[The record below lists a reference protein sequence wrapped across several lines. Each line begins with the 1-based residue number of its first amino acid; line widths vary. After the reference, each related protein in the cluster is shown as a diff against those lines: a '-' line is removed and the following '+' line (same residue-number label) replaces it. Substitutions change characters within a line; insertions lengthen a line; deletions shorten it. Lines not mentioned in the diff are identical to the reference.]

1 MVARTMSRI
10 AILDTN
16 TVNKIAA
23 GEVVERPA
31 AVVKELIDNAL
42 DARATRI
49 TITLEHGGRG
59 LVQVSDDGT
68 GMAPED
74 LPLAVQRH
82 ATSKLQVIEDLLR
95 IGTLGFRGEALAAIA
110 AVSRLS
116 ITSREPSSEVGYRIE
131 VNAGRSSPVRPVAS
145 PVGTTVAVAEVFHNV
160 RARREFLRS
169 PQVERR
175 AILDLATT
183 YALAHPQ
190 LRLLLRDDGRDL
202 LDLRP
207 AATLRERAAAVL
219 GRPTEAHL
227 VDVFAERDAVRVEG
241 LAGKPPFGYRNRS
254 QQFVFVNGRPV
265 RDRTVAFAIVH
276 AYRHAMESERYPV
289 AILFLSLPAEHVDVN
304 VHPTKTEVRFR
315 DERLLHGVVVRALRD
330 AVGPL
335 MPADLDQLPQ
345 PERAVSILKPWGEAA
360 GRKDLP
366 LPGQGCSH
374 ADGLQIAKVLL
385 GPPSAAASSPSAG
398 EASGVAGAPNASAA
412 DAIGAPQTST
422 IESGGASLLFE
433 APTRRP
439 DVASDEALYWQLHN
453 AYVMIQIKNGVVIV
467 DQHAA
472 HERILYDRALA
483 ALDGRRP
490 SLQRLLFPISL
501 ELSVR
506 QYAAYEESRDLF
518 EQLGFQVR
526 PFGGRSVLVEEIPG
540 EMARWDEGAIL
551 LGILDDLA
559 ENREHDR
566 LPLRDQ
572 VLASYSC
579 RAAIMQGKRLGVPE
593 MRALMD
599 QLFATPRP
607 YTCPHGRPT
616 LLRIGLED
624 LDRRF
629 GRT

>member
-1 MVARTMSRI
+1 MVAHTMSRI
-10 AILDTN
+10 TILDTN

-116 ITSREPSSEVGYRIE
+116 ITSREPSSEVGYRLE
-131 VNAGRSSPVRPVAS
+131 VNAGRSGPVRPVAS

-335 MPADLDQLPQ
+335 MPTDLDQLPQ

-360 GRKDLP
+360 TGRELP

-385 GPPSAAASSPSAG
+385 GPSSAASPIPG
-398 EASGVAGAPNASAA
+398 EASSVTGALDTSGAA
-412 DAIGAPQTST
+412 DAIGAPQTAA

-490 SLQRLLFPISL
+490 TLQRLLFPISL